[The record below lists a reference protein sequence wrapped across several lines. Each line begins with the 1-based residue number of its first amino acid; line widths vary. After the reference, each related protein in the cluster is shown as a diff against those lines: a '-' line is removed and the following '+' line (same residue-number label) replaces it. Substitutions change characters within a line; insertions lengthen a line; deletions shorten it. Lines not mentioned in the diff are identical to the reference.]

1 MKVRAILTNN
11 ETDAIVSILNSIIEK
26 YCNKYPEEY
35 NFDDQGVGY
44 LESGEIISENGDD
57 LIDTLMWVENEVIP
71 DLLNN

>member
-26 YCNKYPEEY
+26 YCEKYPEEY
-35 NFDDQGVGY
+35 NFDDQSVGY
-44 LESGEIISENGDD
+44 VEGGEILCANGDD
-57 LIDTLMWVENEVIP
+57 LIDTLMWVNSEVIP